1 MYSCLYEG
9 WVRHRRYVPRAHAFR
24 YRLFMLYLDLDEL
37 DTVFRGRWL
46 WSTRRPALAWFRRAD
61 YLGDARVPLKQAVLD
76 RVEQAT
82 GRRPRGPVRLLAHLR
97 YFGYCM
103 NPVSFYYCF
112 DKAGA
117 RVDTVVAEITN
128 TPWGECHA
136 YVLPVDPGQHVM
148 HFRFDKRFHVSP
160 FMPMDLN
167 YDWRFTEPREYLR
180 VRMQNRRDGAPLFD
194 ATLVLEQRALS
205 GAALARALLRFP
217 LMTVTVIAGIYWEA
231 LRLFLKRVPIHTH
244 PHKLAGRHVCAE
256 TREKPL

>member
-9 WVRHRRYVPRAHAFR
+9 WVRHRRYAPRAHAFR

-82 GRRPRGPVRLLAHLR
+82 GRRPRGPVRLLTHLR
-97 YFGYCM
+97 YCGHCM

-112 DKAGA
+112 DETGE

-128 TPWGECHA
+128 TPWGERHV
-136 YVLPVDPGQHVM
+136 YVLPVDPDQRVL
-148 HFRFDKRFHVSP
+148 HFRFDKRLHVSP
-160 FMPMDLN
+160 FMAMDLN
-167 YDWRFTEPREYLR
+167 YD
-180 VRMQNRRDGAPLFD
+180 
-194 ATLVLEQRALS
+194 
-205 GAALARALLRFP
+205 
-217 LMTVTVIAGIYWEA
+217 
-231 LRLFLKRVPIHTH
+231 
-244 PHKLAGRHVCAE
+244 
-256 TREKPL
+256 